1 MRTKQLLTA
10 LCIPMAFAACS
21 NEDFVNE
28 TPALESRGTVN
39 VSLNASKP
47 TIFDADTKMSIDENN
62 NFLWEK
68 DVDMIGA
75 AMADGGTFDQI
86 QTDHKVWVNYPFTA
100 QNSGVASAF
109 NAKSSIA
116 KGNYLF
122 YYGYTDVLD
131 RGYLDLSTPAQV
143 YDADS
148 EKSAMQQAAGQM
160 KMIAPIV
167 NLADGVGYEDA
178 KDYDLN
184 LEFVNLYAM
193 VKLTINS
200 TNIPTGTT
208 PKLKKITLDAV
219 DGSTTTKGFVKKAH
233 ASLTGIAG
241 TQKANVVTPDAT
253 SKQLDADDVKA
264 AKENLEKLLA
274 AAGNASATVGDIT
287 VADGISTIYD
297 QTDITGDENKY
308 GPVTLSVKGELALSA
323 AKPTVMYLLVPKGT
337 YNNGLELKVETSE
350 GTYSKT
356 ISKPATGN
364 LTLGNEVQR
373 MSADLDFKLDGT
385 GNVTL
390 PKAFDIESA
399 DEWTSAVDF
408 LTNHAVGYINEEIT
422 FTLKNDIE
430 IPALPVFKLKIEG
443 DKTLTLTGNYT
454 INAQNANQFTATDV
468 TLGVKNGATLT
479 LDADA
484 DAFAAIINNGTLN
497 VKANQSKKITNLGT
511 MNVND
516 NATLT
521 GGLDN
526 GKAAVA
532 NPATP
537 AVNGIV
543 TVAAEKTLTINGTAK
558 LDNIAGT
565 ITVNK
570 DGDKVGKLVVNVASD
585 NKGTITNNGEIS
597 GSAAITSTGTI
608 DNFGALIA
616 DVTNNGKVIV
626 EKESEGTATIT
637 GGTVEVK
644 DVTTFKATQKGNK
657 KYTFAGQAVVT
668 TLANNKAECDAAG
681 AEDIGI
687 TNITL
692 NGGAWT
698 LKSTAGEATSRDI
711 AVSTLTNVGG
721 VTLKGATLALEVGL
735 DDKDI
740 IVEGT
745 STISAAAAQTIT
757 KASLTV
763 AKEAVLTVNKNV
775 TVNKKVEYTGY
786 TATVLGTLNVEAGA
800 AMYFE
805 TATVG
810 SADSSAGKV
819 SVKGN
824 TATVNEPGVF
834 GVNTQA
840 SFANYGTVESLKGS
854 GTAAAAGK
862 VTQPVNKT
870 DAATFKGNAA
880 SDIFL

>member
-47 TIFDADTKMSIDENN
+47 AIFDADTKMSIDENN

-75 AMADGGTFDQI
+75 AMADGETFGTI
-86 QTDHKVWVNYPFTA
+86 QTAQKVWVNYPFTA

-219 DGSTTTKGFVKKAH
+219 DGTTTKGFVKKAH

-241 TQKANVVTPDAT
+241 TSKANVVTPDAT

-274 AAGNASATVGDIT
+274 AAGNVSATVGDVT
-287 VADGISTIYD
+287 VTDGISTIYD
-297 QTDITGDENKY
+297 QVGITGDENKY

-350 GTYSKT
+350 GTYEKT
-356 ISKPATGN
+356 ISKPAAGN
-364 LTLGNEVQR
+364 LTLGNNVQR

-408 LTNHAVGYINEEIT
+408 LTSHAVGYINEEIT

-443 DKTLTLTGNYT
+443 SKTLTLTGNYT
-454 INAQNANQFTATDV
+454 INAQNANQFTATNV

-484 DAFAAIINNGTLN
+484 AKFAAIINNGTLN
-497 VKANQSKKITNLGT
+497 VKADQSKKITNLGT

-526 GKAAVA
+526 GKATVA
-532 NPATP
+532 NPAAP
-537 AVNGIV
+537 AVNGVV
-543 TVAAEKTLTINGTAK
+543 TVAAGKTLTIGTVK

-565 ITVNK
+565 ITVSK
-570 DGDKVGKLVVNVASD
+570 DGDKVGKLVVDQASD

-597 GSAAITSTGTI
+597 GSAAITNTSTI

-616 DVTNNGKVIV
+616 DVTNTNGKVIV
-626 EKESEGTATIT
+626 EKESEGTTTIT
-637 GGTVEVK
+637 DGTVEVK
-644 DVTTFKATQKGNK
+644 DVTTFKATQKSSK

-711 AVSTLTNVGG
+711 AVSTLANVSG
-721 VTLKGATLALEVGL
+721 VTLKGATLALEVAL
-735 DDKDI
+735 ANKAI

-745 STISAAAAQTIT
+745 SAISAAAAKTIT

-763 AKEAVLTVNKNV
+763 AKGAELTVNKNV
-775 TVNKKVEYTGY
+775 TVNAKDDYTGF

-800 AMYFE
+800 AMYFA
-805 TATVG
+805 TAAVG

-834 GVNTQA
+834 GVKTTFSNW
-840 SFANYGTVESLKGS
+840 GKVESLKGS
-854 GTAAAAGK
+854 GTPAAAGK
-862 VTQPVNKT
+862 VSLANNET
-870 DAATFKGNAA
+870 DAAVIVGNADA
-880 SDIFL
+880 TIFD